1 MFNDHWLTMSN
12 KLKGKKIFRKKMYSN
27 WISKGKKCCCSHS
40 FYMGFVNRLF
50 LSSSSRSCEVLSV
63 ACFKY
68 MYVPQIY
75 FLRIWQTTLQ
85 IWNAH
90 TFFTHQILC
99 RSICASVTFLFSEV
113 PCFFFL
119 YFLTR
124 FFFIWVITRSFTS
137 FLKRMQLRCACN
149 NSFLKHFVFF
159 TCSS

>member
-1 MFNDHWLTMSN
+1 MNQKSFLMRMNSCLMITGLRCPINWKEKRFL
-12 KLKGKKIFRKKMYSN
+12 GKKCTVIEYQKK
-27 WISKGKKCCCSHS
+27 KKCCCSHS

-99 RSICASVTFLFSEV
+99 RSICASVTILFSEV
-113 PCFFFL
+113 PCFFFCT
-119 YFLTR
+119 F
-124 FFFIWVITRSFTS
+124 WPD
-137 FLKRMQLRCACN
+137 
-149 NSFLKHFVFF
+149 
-159 TCSS
+159 SSLSEL